1 MWNTSVSVYVG
12 TSGWLYDWN
21 EGASL
26 DWYLKYSGL
35 NAVELNASFY
45 RFPFPNQVISWRR
58 KTEAC
63 GVRWA
68 VKVHRS
74 VTHMR
79 MLSEDSLAIWSKFV
93 NLFKPL
99 DDFVDFY
106 LLQMPPRF
114 KMSADNIFKLERFA
128 RSTGLSSRLAVE
140 FRNESWFND
149 DTVELC
155 RKIGVTVVSID
166 SPIGTWIASSN
177 DVVYIRLHGRTEW
190 YSYEYSLDEL
200 KEIATKIAEVSPR
213 RVYVFFNNDYWMLD
227 NARTMLKILNSRT

>member
-1 MWNTSVSVYVG
+1 MNGSVSVYVG

-58 KTEAC
+58 KTEVY

-79 MLSEDSLAIWSKFV
+79 MLSEDSLAIWSKFA

-114 KMSADNIFKLERFA
+114 EMSADNIFKLERFA
-128 RSTGLSSRLAVE
+128 KSVRLGSKLAVE
-140 FRNESWFND
+140 FRNKSWFND
-149 DTVELC
+149 DAVELC

-177 DVVYIRLHGRTEW
+177 NVVYIRLHGRAEW
-190 YSYEYSLDEL
+190 YSYEYSLEEL

-213 RVYVFFNNDYWMLD
+213 RVYVFFNNDHWMLD
-227 NARTMLKILNSRT
+227 NARTMLKILNSKT